1 MKSFEERCAE
11 MDAEFEVACAE
22 MKKNHEEST
31 ATMLAEHRASMKN
44 QPVSEEMASFNA
56 RFERVKAEIAES
68 EGTAVDG
75 NPFHHAHVH
84 LEQNHN
90 QAHQQHVQQHQQFV
104 NDTMMQTH
112 LQIHHSF

>member
-11 MDAEFEVACAE
+11 MDAEFEATRAA
-22 MKKNHEEST
+22 MRKNHQEGVDK
-31 ATMLAEHRASMKN
+31 MLTEHRASMQN
-44 QPVSEEMASFNA
+44 QPVSEEMAAFNA
-56 RFERVKAEIAES
+56 NFEKVKAEMAAS
-68 EGTAVDG
+68 KGTSVNG

-84 LEQNHN
+84 LEQAQN

-112 LQIHHSF
+112 LHIHHTF